1 MSDGD
6 SLPPSYNHSANQS
19 ALPSARSTGSIKN
32 FLNTEIKDFK
42 KKLRDQHGHALNK
55 LLNQLV
61 IGESSYRRNRE
72 AREARRKS
80 SHNSASFVTSPFR
93 EQLAEGMGEDDV
105 LDLISAP
112 IDSQTILQ
120 YYKTG

>member
-1 MSDGD
+1 MSEGN

-19 ALPSARSTGSIKN
+19 VLVTSRSTGSIKN
-32 FLNTEIKDFK
+32 FHTEIKDFK
-42 KKLRDQHGHALNK
+42 KKLRDQHGDALNK

-61 IGESSYRRNRE
+61 IGESSYQRNRE

-80 SHNSASFVTSPFR
+80 SHNSASFVISPFR